1 MGDLFNEND
10 SEDSEDDIPMYP
22 YQLSEVEWREKLTQ
36 EEYVVLRL
44 GGTESYGQ
52 GQFCSFFPKTGY
64 FACKGCNYPL
74 YSSRSKFADDGWD
87 AYSKCY
93 YSYSI
98 ERKRHEESQDEKEE
112 EHAQLPLPLPHV
124 GVREFNEICC
134 NNCGSHLG
142 HIFPTQHVQDTNQR
156 H

>member
-1 MGDLFNEND
+1 MGNLFND
-10 SEDSEDDIPMYP
+10 EDTDGGDDEDTMEVSYP
-22 YQLSEVEWREKLTQ
+22 YQLSNDEWREKLTQ
-36 EEYVVLRL
+36 EEYDVLRL

-52 GQFCSFFPKTGY
+52 GQFCSFFPKHGY

-74 YSSRSKFADDGWD
+74 YSSKSKFADDGWD

-93 YSYSI
+93 YSI
-98 ERKRHEESQDEKEE
+98 QKKTNDNDEE
-112 EHAQLPLPLPHV
+112 EQLPSARPHV
-124 GVREFNEICC
+124 GVRDLNEICC

-142 HIFPTQHVQDTNQR
+142 HIFPTEHVKDTNQR